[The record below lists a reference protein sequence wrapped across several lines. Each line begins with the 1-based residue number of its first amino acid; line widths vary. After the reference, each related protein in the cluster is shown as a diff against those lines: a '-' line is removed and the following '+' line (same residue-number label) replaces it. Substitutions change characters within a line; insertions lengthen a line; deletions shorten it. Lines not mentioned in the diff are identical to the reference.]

1 MPKGNDFRFLF
12 SSEAIH
18 RLDRVVR
25 EEEQRQE
32 GGGGGGDLSPG
43 ETRKALPPPVKPR
56 TRLSVDEGTMEEEE
70 EGDSLTELPG
80 RAAMVVGSVAA
91 GAALEEV
98 GRTGSVF
105 VSRKN
110 LCQYPVTKP

>member
-1 MPKGNDFRFLF
+1 M
-12 SSEAIH
+12 
-18 RLDRVVR
+18 R

-98 GRTGSVF
+98 GRTGTGSVF